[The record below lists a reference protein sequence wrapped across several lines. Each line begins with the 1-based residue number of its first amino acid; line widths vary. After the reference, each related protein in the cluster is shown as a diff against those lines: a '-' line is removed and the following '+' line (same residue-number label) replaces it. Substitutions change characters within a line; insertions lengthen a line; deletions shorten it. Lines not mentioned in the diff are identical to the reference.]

1 MKKNM
6 KLCLCMM
13 MIFVLTLAGSID
25 GLAAGEKGAGFKEQI
40 DQLLKTE
47 PDLKG
52 ALAGISVRSAESG
65 KMIYG
70 HMGDTR
76 MRPASNLKLLTA
88 AAAFSVLGEDYT
100 FPTEVMTDGARSAST
115 LKGSLYLKGKGDPT
129 LLKADFQQMAKALRK
144 QGITVIRGD
153 LVGDDS
159 WYDEVRYSPDLS
171 WSDEDAYYGAQ
182 ISALTASPNEDY
194 DAGTVII
201 DVNPDGKTGKKPVVS
216 LTPQTNHV
224 KIENGAKT
232 VAADGKKDITIKR
245 EHGGNTIQIKGTIPQ
260 GASRVR
266 QWVAVWESSEYA
278 LDLFKQALQQQ
289 GIRILGETKT
299 GKAPKKAR
307 RITAHQSMPL
317 SELMIPFMKL
327 SNNGHGETLI
337 KEMGKAASREGS
349 WDQGLEVLNKELQGF
364 GMDTEKIVLRDGSG
378 ISHINLI
385 SADQITKLLYSVQ
398 EEKWFPSFARS
409 LPVTG
414 ESDRMVGG
422 TLRNRLKDPALKG
435 KVRAKTGSLSTVSTL
450 SGYIDT
456 ASGETLIFSI
466 LLNQLVDDEK
476 GKDIEDKI
484 VQILAS
490 S

>member
-1 MKKNM
+1 
-6 KLCLCMM
+6 
-13 MIFVLTLAGSID
+13 
-25 GLAAGEKGAGFKEQI
+25 
-40 DQLLKTE
+40 
-47 PDLKG
+47 
-52 ALAGISVRSAESG
+52 
-65 KMIYG
+65 
-70 HMGDTR
+70 
-76 MRPASNLKLLTA
+76 
-88 AAAFSVLGEDYT
+88 
-100 FPTEVMTDGARSAST
+100 
-115 LKGSLYLKGKGDPT
+115 
-129 LLKADFQQMAKALRK
+129 
-144 QGITVIRGD
+144 
-153 LVGDDS
+153 
-159 WYDEVRYSPDLS
+159 
-171 WSDEDAYYGAQ
+171 
-182 ISALTASPNEDY
+182 
-194 DAGTVII
+194 
-201 DVNPDGKTGKKPVVS
+201 
-216 LTPQTNHV
+216 
-224 KIENGAKT
+224 
-232 VAADGKKDITIKR
+232 
-245 EHGGNTIQIKGTIPQ
+245 
-260 GASRVR
+260 
-266 QWVAVWESSEYA
+266 
-278 LDLFKQALQQQ
+278 
-289 GIRILGETKT
+289 
-299 GKAPKKAR
+299 
-307 RITAHQSMPL
+307 
-317 SELMIPFMKL
+317 MIPFMKL